1 MSEELMNFELPVNRS
16 SIIKVIGIGG
26 GGSNAVNH
34 MWKQGISKE
43 EAFEILYKFIK
54 REDLAK
60 PHISKVVKLDKE
72 GVSALRK
79 IYDNAPVEQKYSYGY
94 EKFGFFL
101 EDIRVDVD
109 PAHLEI
115 KKININ

>member
-1 MSEELMNFELPVNRS
+1 LSAGLIMDMKRVIKRIIAKLEEKKELEN
-16 SIIKVIGIGG
+16 K
-26 GGSNAVNH
+26 
-34 MWKQGISKE
+34 KLSKE
-43 EAFEILYKFIK
+43 EAFDILYKFIK
-54 REDLAK
+54 REDLTK
-60 PHISKVVKLDKE
+60 PNISKVVKIDKE

-79 IYDNAPVEQKYSYGY
+79 IYDNAKVEQKYSYGY

-115 KKININ
+115 RKIKQ